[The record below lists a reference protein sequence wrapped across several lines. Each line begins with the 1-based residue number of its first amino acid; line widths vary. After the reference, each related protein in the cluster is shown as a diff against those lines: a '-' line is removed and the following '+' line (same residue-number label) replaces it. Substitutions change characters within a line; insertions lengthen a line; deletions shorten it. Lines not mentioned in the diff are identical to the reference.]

1 MEATI
6 ESIKSFFK
14 DFLSG
19 SGVSLARA
27 LAILVVGL
35 ILTRLIASIVR
46 SFTIKSRNLDNSA
59 SSFITALVKVVL
71 YAIVI
76 IIVLGTAGVD
86 TASLIAAF
94 AAVSL
99 AICLGL
105 QDTLAGLA
113 NGILIIFTKPFKQ
126 GDYVSIGGTEGT
138 IKEIHLFNTK
148 LTTPDNLDI
157 IIPNASVL
165 SSNITNY
172 SSMPLRRVDIDLPMP
187 YDSKV
192 DTVKETV
199 LTYLTKDKRI
209 VEVPAPVCRLKT
221 YGDNAVIYTVRAW
234 VRNGEYWD
242 VRFDLM
248 EGLAPLMKE
257 KGLSVPYP
265 QMDVHIIRDD
275 EKEDRV

>member
-1 MEATI
+1 
-6 ESIKSFFK
+6 
-14 DFLSG
+14 
-19 SGVSLARA
+19 
-27 LAILVVGL
+27 
-35 ILTRLIASIVR
+35 
-46 SFTIKSRNLDNSA
+46 
-59 SSFITALVKVVL
+59 
-71 YAIVI
+71 
-76 IIVLGTAGVD
+76 
-86 TASLIAAF
+86 
-94 AAVSL
+94 
-99 AICLGL
+99 
-105 QDTLAGLA
+105 
-113 NGILIIFTKPFKQ
+113 
-126 GDYVSIGGTEGT
+126 
-138 IKEIHLFNTK
+138 
-148 LTTPDNLDI
+148 
-157 IIPNASVL
+157 
-165 SSNITNY
+165 
-172 SSMPLRRVDIDLPMP
+172 MPLRRVDIDLPMP